1 MKKQSPVL
9 YSFLLI
15 ALVSCG
21 KDTPPDQAVSNE
33 PAAQLFDL
41 VRTPIGDISF
51 PVECNAEAAPLVER
65 GVALLHH
72 MMYDE
77 ASFVFGMADDRDP
90 DCAMAYWGRAMTLI
104 HPLWPDRPTSTQLQ
118 QGLALVEK
126 SLSLGSNSARENAYL
141 ETTRAYFEGADARS
155 EKQRLARFS
164 DAWKILSDAH
174 PDDLEAQA
182 FYSLALRAT
191 ADISDKEYLT
201 QKAAGVIA
209 ESVLAVDPK
218 HPGAHHY
225 IIHIYDFP
233 DIANRA
239 LEAADNYGEMTPRVP
254 HATHMMTHIYIRLGQ
269 WDKAIEWNS
278 VSTETAWAMCLA
290 SGEINIHYTHASD
303 YLAYS
308 YLQKGD
314 DRAAEAIL
322 NDIEQLQPPY
332 SATNK
337 NATAYTFAA
346 LPARYALERRDWA
359 AAAELQPRSPS
370 TFPWETSHDPYVA
383 ITHFSRAMALS
394 RLGRPDDANPDIE
407 AMESLRASVALTD
420 PYWAEQIDIQI
431 LTAQAWQAYARG
443 ETDRALGDMQ
453 RAAALEASTEKDA
466 VSPGEVLPSTELYG
480 DLLLETGHFDAALE
494 AYRLALQR
502 TPRRYNSLYGAG
514 MAAIAA
520 GDDAT
525 ADTYFTELLLIAG
538 NNENQ
543 RSQTE
548 EVRTLLDRE

>member
-1 MKKQSPVL
+1 MKK
-9 YSFLLI
+9 YSTILLSL
-15 ALVSCG
+15 ALVALASCG
-21 KDTPPDQAVSNE
+21 KEQPPSE
-33 PAAQLFDL
+33 PATILFDL
-41 VRTPIGDISF
+41 VKTPVGDVSF
-51 PVECNAEAAPLVER
+51 PVGCNAEAAPLVER

-90 DCAMAYWGRAMTLI
+90 ECALAYWGQAMTLI

-118 QGLALVEK
+118 QGQALVEK
-126 SLSLGSNSARENAYL
+126 SLSLGGNSARENAYL
-141 ETTRAYFEGADARS
+141 ETTRAYFEGAEARS

-191 ADISDKEYLT
+191 ADINDKEYLT

-209 ESVLAVDPK
+209 ESVLAKSPN

-254 HATHMMTHIYIRLGQ
+254 HATHMMTHIYLRLGQ
-269 WDKAIEWNS
+269 WDKAIEWNT
-278 VSTETAWAMCLA
+278 VSAETAWAMCIA
-290 SGEINIHYTHASD
+290 SGEINLHYTHAID
-303 YLAYS
+303 YLAYA

-314 DRAAEAIL
+314 DRAVKAIL
-322 NDIEQLQPPY
+322 NDAEQLQPPY
-332 SATNK
+332 STTNR

-394 RLGRPDDANPDIE
+394 RLGRPEDANPDIE
-407 AMESLRASVALTD
+407 AMESLRASVALTS
-420 PYWAEQIDIQI
+420 PYWAEQIEIQI
-431 LTAQAWQAYARG
+431 LAAQAWQAYAHGRT
-443 ETDRALGDMQ
+443 ELAIDTMQ
-453 RAAALEASTEKDA
+453 QAAVLEAATEKDA
-466 VSPGEVLPSTELYG
+466 VSPGEVLPATELYG
-480 DLLLETGHFDAALE
+480 DLLLETGHFEAALA
-494 AYRLALQR
+494 AYRVALQR

-514 MAAIAA
+514 KAAGAA
-520 GDDAT
+520 GDTST
-525 ADTYFTELLLIAG
+525 ADAYFKEFLLIAD
-538 NNENQ
+538 NSENQ
-543 RSQTE
+543 RDQIE
-548 EVRTLLDRE
+548 EVRTLLNGE